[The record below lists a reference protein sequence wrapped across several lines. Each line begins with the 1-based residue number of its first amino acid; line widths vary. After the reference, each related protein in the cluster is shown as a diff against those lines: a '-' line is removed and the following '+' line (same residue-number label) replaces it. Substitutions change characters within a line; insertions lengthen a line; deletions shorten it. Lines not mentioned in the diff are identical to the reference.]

1 MHVASVYDFRCH
13 VAAHEVGSVP
23 LQIRLELVLLAV
35 HELDEITLGLLIKY
49 RLTVM
54 RHALNVRCVI
64 IAHCVRGVL
73 QKLNLVLN
81 ELLNLLL
88 LVLESNLV
96 LGFGMEVVEVLL
108 LCYFKIL
115 KQFHIVFEQRGR
127 LYLLEVNV
135 FFDF

>member
-1 MHVASVYDFRCH
+1 
-13 VAAHEVGSVP
+13 
-23 LQIRLELVLLAV
+23 
-35 HELDEITLGLLIKY
+35 
-49 RLTVM
+49 M

-64 IAHCVRGVL
+64 IAHRIGGVL